1 MKFSLESKQVVLPSS
16 TESTPTVESISY
28 AYEGL
33 LTSYMELTDAQKN
46 LGEVCQVMENIELSM
61 KMLQCGSTDAVKL
74 LNIDGSLENLCGI
87 EAKLLTVEK
96 AQEGLG
102 EAASNLA
109 KQFIEKCKKFFSAVH
124 EWLSKIIDV
133 IVGETSNLKRA
144 KETLETELN
153 NTASVDEI
161 DAKIANEAQ
170 KESAKESLAALESS
184 SAAYFEYASLFDKSK
199 YTELANYIKVNFS
212 LEPGMFKD
220 LQETISRAEKWSDQ
234 ELTNAL
240 NRPGG
245 GNPHELNDYN
255 SILKKDYKGKSV
267 RPYDVGFKS
276 HSDIKEILRPT
287 GEVISTSDSALK
299 VCRTNLAIFKKN
311 LSEVGSMTS
320 LRPALQKYL
329 VNEYQFQ
336 VKLLNQCIVVLRM
349 NIRVFAH
356 ANTELTKLLRRATR
370 SAE

>member
-1 MKFSLESKQVVLPSS
+1 MALTFS
-16 TESTPTVESISY
+16 TEKIQPKVMDRLD
-28 AYEGL
+28 L
-33 LTSYMELTDAQKN
+33 LNAQEELNNAWMNLTDAQKSME
-46 LGEVCQVMENIELSM
+46 EVCEVMENIQASIDLITKYGAAGVE
-61 KMLQCGSTDAVKL
+61 Q
-74 LNIDGSLENLCGI
+74 LNIDGSLEALCGV
-87 EAKLLTVEK
+87 EAKLLTAEK

-109 KQFIEKCKKFFSAVH
+109 KQFIEKCKKFFQTVY
-124 EWLSKIIDV
+124 EWLSKIIDS

-153 NTASVDEI
+153 NTASVDGI
-161 DAKIANEAQ
+161 DAKIASEAQ
-170 KESAKESLAALESS
+170 KEPAKESLAAIESS
-184 SAAYFEYASLFDKSK
+184 AAAYFEYTSLFDKSK
-199 YTELANYIKVNFS
+199 YTELATYIKGNFS
-212 LEPGMFKD
+212 LEKGMFKD
-220 LQETISRAEKWSDQ
+220 LQETISRVEKWSDQ

-245 GNPHELNDYN
+245 DNPHELDDYN

-311 LSEVGSMTS
+311 LSAVGSMTS

-329 VNEYQFQ
+329 VSTYQFQ

-349 NIRVFAH
+349 NIRVFTY